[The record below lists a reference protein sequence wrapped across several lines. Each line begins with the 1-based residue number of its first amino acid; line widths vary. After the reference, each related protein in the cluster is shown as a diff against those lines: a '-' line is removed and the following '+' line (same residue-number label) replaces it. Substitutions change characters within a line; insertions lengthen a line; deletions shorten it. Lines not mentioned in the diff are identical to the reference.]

1 MDQSHR
7 DILKKNR
14 TFIIDSIANPIEVA
28 ERLFEQEIFS
38 EGMRQ
43 EIEAQKTPN
52 DKVRKII
59 NTLPKRGPRA
69 FGIFLEVLHATD
81 NTDLAARL
89 SGSGMGDGHSRGV
102 AIPQEDVALPTE
114 WPSEAHM
121 TAAIEVKPCNV
132 YGDQVRTQWRNPN
145 VYNMKKR
152 IRGRCFIISNMF
164 FAMEL
169 DEKGVARSKLA
180 TRYGTEK
187 DVDDL
192 KKLFQQ
198 LHFQVDVKTD
208 LKRDEM
214 STALFQE
221 SSKMSLRDMEC
232 YVCVICS
239 HGTREGIYGTD
250 GGVITLEEVTSY
262 FDGQH
267 CPYLM
272 QKPKLFFIQ
281 ACQGDQVDRTSDQT
295 RDLGLD
301 LSTLSRQFKKSVSLK
316 NGCQPDAGPKPPR
329 PQVVVEPTDRTDA
342 VMGNTEERCVP
353 SKQDML
359 VACATHPDF
368 VSFRNEHFGSWFIQ
382 AVIYV
387 FQKFAATESIL
398 DLLTLVNRLV
408 AIGRTSTDRGHLAP
422 RDATQCAR
430 FESSLT
436 KKLLFFPGVVDD
448 S

>member
-1 MDQSHR
+1 
-7 DILKKNR
+7 
-14 TFIIDSIANPIEVA
+14 
-28 ERLFEQEIFS
+28 
-38 EGMRQ
+38 
-43 EIEAQKTPN
+43 AQKTPN

-89 SGSGMGDGHSRGV
+89 SGSGMGDGHSRG
-102 AIPQEDVALPTE
+102 
-114 WPSEAHM
+114 
-121 TAAIEVKPCNV
+121 
-132 YGDQVRTQWRNPN
+132 

-262 FDGQH
+262 FD
-267 CPYLM
+267 
-272 QKPKLFFIQ
+272 
-281 ACQGDQVDRTSDQT
+281 DQVDRTSDQT